1 MSEGVFVDSRQGN
14 LSIFVIAFLVLL
26 MVDANLVAY
35 GVANPYMITGQ
46 VPPDQETYPPTIN
59 VASPNNNTAY
69 NTSRVSL
76 AFNVTAP
83 QSRTASFTT
92 VQRVTYQTDWKKDT
106 NDILQGC
113 QEQATFNLLLSN
125 VPEGQHNIVINA
137 VGMGFYTNEKE
148 LTRKEFFISS
158 TATISFTIDRT
169 APTVSV
175 LPPENVSSTSEVPL
189 NLTVSKAYSKIAY
202 SLNGQQNVTVNA
214 NSTMSPLPA
223 GEYNITV
230 YAWDTAGNLG
240 ASETEYFSVAAIPPA
255 AQAVEVSLIV
265 PAAGALLTAVVI
277 VGVVLFFKK
286 RSHASK

>member
-1 MSEGVFVDSRQGN
+1 LNSRQGK
-14 LSIFVIAFLVLL
+14 LSISVIAFLVML
-26 MVDANLVAY
+26 MVDANLVGY

-69 NTSRVSL
+69 TTSRVSL

-92 VQRVTYQTDWKKDT
+92 LQRVTYQTDWKKGT

-113 QEQATFNLLLSN
+113 PEQAAFNFSLSK

-148 LTRKEFFISS
+148 LTRKMFFISS
-158 TATISFTIDRT
+158 TATISFTIDGT
-169 APTVSV
+169 APTISV
-175 LPPENVSSTSEVPL
+175 LPPENVSSNSEVPL
-189 NLTVSKAYSKIAY
+189 NLTVSEAYSKIAY
-202 SLNGQQNVTVNA
+202 SLNGQQNVTVSA
-214 NSTMSPLPA
+214 NSTIPPLPA

-240 ASETEYFSVAAIPPA
+240 TSETEYFSVAAIPPA
-255 AQAVEVSLIV
+255 AQTSDGFFIV